1 MQHAAPSLAPAA
13 GLQSPQ
19 HAITAALELLGA
31 AGIRLQPAAM
41 PDKLLR
47 LEDVCNLIGFC
58 RSWIDIEMAAGRF
71 PASIKF
77 SERAVRWKQSEVLAW
92 IARQSA

>member
-1 MQHAAPSLAPAA
+1 MQHTAPSLAPAA

-19 HAITAALELLGA
+19 NALTAALELLGA

-41 PDKLLR
+41 PDRLLKI
-47 LEDVCNLIGFC
+47 EEVCELVGFGHT
-58 RSWIDIEMAAGRF
+58 WVNIEATAGRF
-71 PASIKF
+71 PTAIKF
-77 SERAVRWKQSEVLAW
+77 SERAVRFKQSEILAW

>member
-1 MQHAAPSLAPAA
+1 MQHTAPSLAPAA

-19 HAITAALELLGA
+19 HAITAALELLST
-31 AGIRLQPAAM
+31 AGIRFQPAAM

-47 LEDVCNLIGFC
+47 LEEVSDLIGFG

-71 PASIKF
+71 PTSIKF
-77 SERAVRWKQSEVLAW
+77 SERAVRWKQSEVFAW
-92 IARQSA
+92 IVRQSA